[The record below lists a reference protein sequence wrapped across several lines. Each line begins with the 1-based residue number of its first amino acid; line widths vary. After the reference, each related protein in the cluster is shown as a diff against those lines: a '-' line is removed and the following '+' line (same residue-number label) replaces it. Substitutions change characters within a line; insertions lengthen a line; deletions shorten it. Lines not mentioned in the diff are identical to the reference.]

1 MLINLQISFVLP
13 MDAIPGRIGLLLTLL
28 LCSINIFNSTETK
41 YPKNSFAIVDWILSC
56 IIYITLPLLEYAI
69 LLGYKKYK
77 TPAHVNGKDS
87 RRERY
92 IQKIEKLSKWVDKL
106 MLIIF
111 PPTFTIFAVLFWIE
125 L

>member
-1 MLINLQISFVLP
+1 MNLQISFVLP

-77 TPAHVNGKDS
+77 TPAHVSEKNSKS
-87 RRERY
+87 ERY
-92 IQKIEKLSKWVDKL
+92 ALKVQKLSKQVDKL

-111 PPTFTIFAVLFWIE
+111 PPTFIIFAALFWIE
-125 L
+125 P